1 MIKYNADDFRNLLN
15 KLTKLSES
23 GGDNTNNSSQQNKSS
38 SSTTNIASQKNTSD
52 STLNDL
58 LTEPEDYPC
67 YIFDINSD
75 MDILTYIYKKDLE
88 LLNKLLQ
95 KSFLKI
101 LQNPLLRFSK

>member
-1 MIKYNADDFRNLLN
+1 MFDNDFL
-15 KLTKLSES
+15 KDKQ
-23 GGDNTNNSSQQNKSS
+23 DF
-38 SSTTNIASQKNTSD
+38 QKWVKKNYKQSMQF
-52 STLNDL
+52 N
-58 LTEPEDYPC
+58 EPEDYPC

-101 LQNPLLRFSK
+101 LPNPLLRFSK